1 MANGWAQNVANHEAM
16 LQQAIANNRDG
27 SNTGA
32 VKHIIN
38 QLQQAR
44 ADYAASLRQPRPA
57 EMPQDSGG
65 QTTSPSGGPPPPPP
79 KPVNPWI
86 TTSDYSEPVGVKQAD
101 PDIVIF
107 DTETISPEL
116 LIQLE
121 YENVSGTELIN
132 ISRSD
137 IIDGQQVVYSPIKN
151 LSSIRRKYNPNNIIA
166 IASSSAAIFSKYLID
181 LMARGIYEPYF
192 DDNGDLV
199 IEIDDVFDDELIE
212 AEIDTNGTIDRVEFL

>member
-1 MANGWAQNVANHEAM
+1 MANGWEQNVKNHEAM
-16 LQQAIANNRDG
+16 LEQARSSGMTPGQIG
-27 SNTGA
+27 
-32 VKHIIN
+32 HIQN
-38 QLQQAR
+38 QLEQAKR
-44 ADYAASLRQPRPA
+44 DAASYAASQQTIMPA
-57 EMPQDSGG
+57 QGTISQAGG
-65 QTTSPSGGPPPPPP
+65 GGAPAPPPPPP

-181 LMARGIYEPYF
+181 LMARGMYEPYF

-199 IEIDDVFDDELIE
+199 VEVDDVFDDELIE